1 MSPRLD
7 DPVSIPDDE
16 DLWRRV
22 YPAQACFKQLDG
34 GHWRPSSAMFLDRTT
49 GEVSVHRASLTTAGL
64 VLARY
69 PRHSLAAI
77 KAAIPR
83 RLGYAVCPDPIMN
96 DPVRDDDPA
105 HALICPPGIGSGKIK
120 ANARE
125 MAQAAAWVVLRNP
138 PY

>member
-1 MSPRLD
+1 MTPFQSPTTRTCGAACTPLKRAL
-7 DPVSIPDDE
+7 SSSTE
-16 DLWRRV
+16 D
-22 YPAQACFKQLDG
+22 
-34 GHWRPSSAMFLDRTT
+34 
-49 GEVSVHRASLTTAGL
+49 TTAGL